1 MDQNN
6 DDVALCVATME
17 VEAWTDFYTAVP
29 VRAKKE
35 LGIDHFRTGHQD
47 EALCI
52 VCRKLDGHIF
62 NRLFGLRTAGR
73 AAAMAVDAASSTFR
87 DLNLKQW
94 AVQLSPSSTELIEL
108 VRIRGLSEHPRV
120 WAKFVRDGTGDLRPH
135 SSSIAVR
142 EITSEEGAR
151 FGSVAATVY
160 GMPPAAGE
168 WIAALAGRPEWNLYA
183 AFDGG
188 ELVATGAIFRKGKFA
203 WLGFAA
209 TLATHR
215 GKGAQ
220 SGLLR
225 QRLASAFENGAR
237 LITTETGIPLEGE
250 SAASY
255 RNIGRSG
262 FRIVDSRLHFKLH

>member
-29 VRAKKE
+29 AEAKKE

-52 VCRKLDGHIF
+52 VCRELDGHIF
-62 NRLFGLRTAGR
+62 NRLFGLRTPGR
-73 AAAMAVDAASSTFR
+73 AADTAVDAASSTFR
-87 DLNLKQW
+87 DLDLRQW
-94 AVQLSPSSTELIEL
+94 AVQLSPSSAELIQL
-108 VRIRGLSEHPRV
+108 VRDRGLSEHPRV
-120 WAKFVRDGTGDLRPH
+120 WAKFIRDGTEDLQPH
-135 SSSIAVR
+135 SSQIAVW
-142 EITSEEGAR
+142 EIASEEGGQ
-151 FGSVAATVY
+151 FGSVAAKVY

-168 WIAALAGRPEWNLYA
+168 WIGALAGRPGWSLYG
-183 AFDGG
+183 AFDDG
-188 ELVATGAIFRKGKFA
+188 ELVATGATFRKEKFA

-225 QRLASAFENGAR
+225 QRLASAFEGGAR

-262 FRIVDSRLHFKLH
+262 FRIVDSRLHFKMR